1 MEWRGD
7 PVTNYKIGVTIR
19 TSKEKYK
26 NIGKFDVEKAGWF
39 KIKVEFEFEQDFELF
54 YFTTYDWDQRDII
67 IDHMLLTEKGK
78 YEEFCDC
85 RSCEKAA
92 S

>member
-39 KIKVEFEFEQDFELF
+39 KIKVEF
-54 YFTTYDWDQRDII
+54 
-67 IDHMLLTEKGK
+67 
-78 YEEFCDC
+78 
-85 RSCEKAA
+85 
-92 S
+92 